1 LLDRS
6 EQHLSARGGRGSG
19 GRISFSATIGEDSVH
34 FTVGLSF
41 DEVLAAVPMGFACAE
56 THEDFEA
63 TVFQIS
69 LEGNEGA
76 TSFFLDLAE
85 ESDDLVAVKE
95 KFAGPFGF
103 QVGTIA
109 VAVGG
114 DVEGVEPGFS
124 VLDFAVGV
132 CEITPACSQGFDFG
146 TREDDSSF
154 DRFGD
159 GEVVTGFPV
168 LDFDRFQGAGPRR
181 LGRR

>member
-1 LLDRS
+1 
-6 EQHLSARGGRGSG
+6 
-19 GRISFSATIGEDSVH
+19 
-34 FTVGLSF
+34 
-41 DEVLAAVPMGFACAE
+41 MGFACAE

-63 TVFQIS
+63 TIFQVS
-69 LEGNEGA
+69 LEGDEGTA
-76 TSFFLDLAE
+76 AFFFDLAE

-103 QVGTIA
+103 QVCTIT
-109 VAVGG
+109 VTVGS
-114 DVEGVEPGFS
+114 DVKGVEPSFA
-124 VLDFAVGV
+124 VFDFAVSV
-132 CEITPACSQGFDFG
+132 SEVAPACSQGFDFG
-146 TREDDSSF
+146 TREDDSGF